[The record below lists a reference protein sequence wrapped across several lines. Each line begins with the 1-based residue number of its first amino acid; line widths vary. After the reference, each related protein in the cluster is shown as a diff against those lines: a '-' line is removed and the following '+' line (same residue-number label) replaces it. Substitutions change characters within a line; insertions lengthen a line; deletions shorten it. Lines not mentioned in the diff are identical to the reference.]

1 MKQDIH
7 IPHRSLLILHPS
19 SFILPK
25 RRRGGFTLIE
35 LLVVLAILALLM
47 ALLLPAVQRV
57 REAASRASCGNN
69 LHQIGIA
76 FTQYHDIYGN
86 LPPNR
91 LSDLHA
97 TWAVLILP
105 YLEQTNLYAQWD
117 LTQIYY
123 DQSDVAR
130 LTQVPI
136 YFCPSRRTAQ
146 SPPGHSISGDQ
157 NDDIGPVLGPFVPG
171 ALGDY
176 ATCTGTDNCDG
187 TDCDGHV
194 FNGAFRAAKNQYGQL
209 LGNLAFADISDGLSN
224 TFFAGD
230 KNVPMP
236 NFGRGVLDCSLYN
249 GDYWMCSSRSAGP
262 NYPLAQ
268 NLKDNVI
275 GFGGYHPGICQ
286 FLFGDGSVHAIANS
300 ADPNVLALLANIAD
314 GQSIP
319 NY

>member
-1 MKQDIH
+1 MGM
-7 IPHRSLLILHPS
+7 RATATV
-19 SFILPK
+19 

-35 LLVVLAILALLM
+35 LLVVIAILSLLM

-57 REAASRASCGNN
+57 REAACRASCGNN
-69 LHQIGIA
+69 LHQIGLA
-76 FTQYHDIYGN
+76 FHLYHSDYGK

-105 YLEQTNLYAQWD
+105 YLEQNNLYAQWN
-117 LTQIYY
+117 LAKIYY

-130 LTQVPI
+130 LTQVPN

-157 NDDIGPVLGPFVPG
+157 NDDIGPTLGPFVPG

-194 FNGAFRAAKNQYGQL
+194 YNGAFRAARNQYGQA
-209 LGNLAFADISDGLSN
+209 LGHISFSDITDGLSN

-230 KNVPMP
+230 KHVQMQ
-236 NFGRGVLDCSLYN
+236 NFGCGVLDCSLYN
-249 GDYWMCSSRSAGP
+249 GDYWVCSSRSAGP
-262 NYPLAQ
+262 NFPIAQ
-268 NLKDNVI
+268 KPTDNVI
-275 GFGGYHPGICQ
+275 GFGGYHTGVCQ
-286 FLFGDGSVHAIANS
+286 FLFGDGSVRALANS
-300 ADPNVLALLANIAD
+300 TDPNILALLANIAD
-314 GQSIP
+314 GQPIP
-319 NY
+319 EY